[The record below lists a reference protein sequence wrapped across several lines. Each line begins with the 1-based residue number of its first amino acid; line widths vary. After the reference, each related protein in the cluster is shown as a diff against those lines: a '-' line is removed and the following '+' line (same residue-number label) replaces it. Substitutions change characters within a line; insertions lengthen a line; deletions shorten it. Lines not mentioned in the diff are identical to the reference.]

1 MGREKKK
8 KSSEDGINF
17 STDDVSVLVVLTTEN
32 HVQDLTVAF
41 ACSIPKLKCAVLV
54 VVSNG

>member
-1 MGREKKK
+1 M
-8 KSSEDGINF
+8 
-17 STDDVSVLVVLTTEN
+17 DDVCVLVVLKTEN

-54 VVSNG
+54 VISNG